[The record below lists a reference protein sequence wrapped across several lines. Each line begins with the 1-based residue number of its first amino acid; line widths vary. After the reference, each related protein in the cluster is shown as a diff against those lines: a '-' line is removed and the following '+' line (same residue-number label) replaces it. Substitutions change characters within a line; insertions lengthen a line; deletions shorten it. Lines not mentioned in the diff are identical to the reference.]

1 MGLTNGYLFEFWGGG
16 VLRSPQY
23 RLIFVTIFLKVIL
36 RLNDAYGRSGPYAT
50 TASYVISKFPMR
62 VLCFVG

>member
-1 MGLTNGYLFEFWGGG
+1 MGLTNGYLFEFWGGV

-23 RLIFVTIFLKVIL
+23 ISIFVRIFFKIIL

-62 VLCFVG
+62 VLCVVG